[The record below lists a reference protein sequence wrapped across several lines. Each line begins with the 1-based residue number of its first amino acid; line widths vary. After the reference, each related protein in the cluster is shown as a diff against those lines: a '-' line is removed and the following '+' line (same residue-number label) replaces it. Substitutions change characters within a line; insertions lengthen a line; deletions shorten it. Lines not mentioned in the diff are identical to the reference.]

1 MDSLPPIPEGSENSD
16 WKVVEERI
24 INFVRDVVEKA
35 KADGVVV
42 GISGGLDSSVTLAL
56 CVRALGKDRVLG
68 IAMPTSFTPKDD
80 LEDALKL
87 AEALGIKAYIV
98 PIDPII
104 DAFEKQLPLKPKDRL
119 VLGNLRARVRMVILY
134 YFANNLNYLVAG
146 TGDRS
151 EILIGFYTKYGDGAS
166 DFMPIAHL
174 YKTQVRKLASH
185 LGLPMKIVLKPSS
198 PQLWPG
204 HKLKDELP
212 EDYEVMD
219 PILQHLFDKRLEPK
233 EVSEIL
239 KVPIELVRLLEDR
252 YKRTSHKRRMPLTIF
267 DSER

>member
-1 MDSLPPIPEGSENSD
+1 MNWRKI
-16 WKVVEERI
+16 EERI
-24 INFVRDVVEKA
+24 TDFIRSVVETA

-42 GISGGLDSSVTLAL
+42 GISGGLDSSVTVAL

-87 AEALGIKAYIV
+87 AESLGIRASVV
-98 PIDPII
+98 PIDSII
-104 DAFEKQLPLKPKDRL
+104 EAFEKQLPLEPKNRL
-119 VLGNLRARVRMVILY
+119 VLGNLRARVRMTILY

-146 TGDRS
+146 TSDRS

-174 YKTQVRKLASH
+174 YKTEVRKLAGY
-185 LGLPMKIVLKPSS
+185 LGLPKKIIVKPSS

-204 HKLKDELP
+204 HTLTEELP
-212 EDYEVMD
+212 ADYEVID
-219 PILQHLFDKRLEPK
+219 PILKGLFDKRLKPK
-233 EVSEIL
+233 DISEGL
-239 KVPIELVRLLEDR
+239 KVPMELVQQLEDR
-252 YKRTSHKRRMPLTIF
+252 YIRTSHKRRMPTALL
-267 DSER
+267 DWEP